1 MNLQDNGEFNIA
13 TSSLHALSNS
23 MIISRAEKH
32 SPHSSPRL
40 SRRSTT
46 PNVTTSSVAP
56 VVPTSSSTAST
67 PNDIYAAQQAIL
79 LPTAPSMHSINGSNQ
94 PTNCNVMKPASKQP
108 TTSQSSSS
116 SSSSST
122 SSSQLNSN
130 RMSAPPMSSSSTQ
143 VINKVLNKALSAD
156 LNDIHGN
163 ANDQIAPPLPPRK
176 SSPNVDSSVNR
187 MLKPHSSINNVTSA
201 SSLVNLSTNTTIS
214 SSLSHSSEN
223 ITFCEFD
230 VPNSIAPPIPKHNV
244 LPRPIVQTVASDL
257 QVLSTTD
264 DDMDKVIVGPAE
276 TITGIIDTRPLDARK
291 PIILMSTTDK
301 EQSTTNNDS
310 NNLYHMKTSSSS
322 SINNQP
328 IHQRNQSDSNSNTT
342 NTSITTSNTTSNA
355 ITNRP
360 ISTTTKSAPPPP
372 QVCPETSSSSG
383 GGGGGGGSAIPSNAD
398 GQPLLYE
405 NVTINHKDCNVPY
418 ENINLEYIA
427 RLMNEGYSKESVV
440 TALGISRN
448 NIEMA
453 CDILH
458 EFVSKN

>member
-1 MNLQDNGEFNIA
+1 
-13 TSSLHALSNS
+13 

-46 PNVTTSSVAP
+46 PNVIPSAAAVPTPSSVAAP
-56 VVPTSSSTAST
+56 S
-67 PNDIYAAQQAIL
+67 DIYAAQQAI
-79 LPTAPSMHSINGSNQ
+79 LPTAPSMHSINGGNQ
-94 PTNCNVMKPASKQP
+94 PANCNVMKSTTKPPA
-108 TTSQSSSS
+108 TNQSASS
-116 SSSSST
+116 
-122 SSSQLNSN
+122 SN

-156 LNDIHGN
+156 LNDIH

-176 SSPNVDSSVNR
+176 STPSVDSSVNR
-187 MLKPHSSINNVTSA
+187 QLKPLSINNVTSA

-214 SSLSHSSEN
+214 SALSRSSEN

-244 LPRPIVQTVASDL
+244 PRPVVQTVASDL

-264 DDMDKVIVGPAE
+264 DDDDIDKVIVGPAE
-276 TITGIIDTRPLDARK
+276 TITGLIDTRPLDARK
-291 PIILMSTTDK
+291 PIIISTTDK
-301 EQSTTNNDS
+301 EQSTNNES
-310 NNLYHMKTSSSS
+310 NNLYHMKTNS
-322 SINNQP
+322 NQP
-328 IHQRNQSDSNSNTT
+328 NPQRNQSVPNSNTT
-342 NTSITTSNTTSNA
+342 SSSITTNITTTTSTPSMVNA
-355 ITNRP
+355 ITSRP
-360 ISTTTKSAPPPP
+360 MSTKSQAGA
-372 QVCPETSSSSG
+372 ETSCSSG
-383 GGGGGGGSAIPSNAD
+383 SGGMMAPSDAT
-398 GQPLLYE
+398 QPLLYE

-458 EFVSKN
+458 EFVSKNSA

>member
-1 MNLQDNGEFNIA
+1 
-13 TSSLHALSNS
+13 

-46 PNVTTSSVAP
+46 PNVIPSTVAAPTSVAAP
-56 VVPTSSSTAST
+56 T

-79 LPTAPSMHSINGSNQ
+79 PTAPSMHSINGNQ
-94 PTNCNVMKPASKQP
+94 PSNCNAMKSTSNKQP
-108 TTSQSSSS
+108 ATSQSAAQS
-116 SSSSST
+116 
-122 SSSQLNSN
+122 NSN

-156 LNDIHGN
+156 LNDIH

-176 SSPNVDSSVNR
+176 SSPSVDSSVNR
-187 MLKPHSSINNVTSA
+187 MLKPQSINNVTAA
-201 SSLVNLSTNTTIS
+201 SSLVNLSTNSTIS
-214 SSLSHSSEN
+214 SSLSRSSEN

-244 LPRPIVQTVASDL
+244 PRPTVQTVSSDL

-264 DDMDKVIVGPAE
+264 DDIDKVIVGPAE

-291 PIILMSTTDK
+291 PIIIMSADK
-301 EQSTTNNDS
+301 EQSTNNES
-310 NNLYHMKTSSSS
+310 NNLYHMKTNS
-322 SINNQP
+322 NQQN
-328 IHQRNQSDSNSNTT
+328 HQRNQSVPNSNTT
-342 NTSITTSNTTSNA
+342 SSSITNSTTTTPTQPPPPTSNA
-355 ITNRP
+355 ISSRTM
-360 ISTTTKSAPPPP
+360 TTKSITTP
-372 QVCPETSSSSG
+372 QICPETSSSSG
-383 GGGGGGGSAIPSNAD
+383 SGILTNAD
-398 GQPLLYE
+398 SQPLLYE

-458 EFVSKN
+458 EFVSKNSA

>member
-1 MNLQDNGEFNIA
+1 MQDNGEFNIA

-23 MIISRAEKH
+23 MIISRTEKH

-46 PNVTTSSVAP
+46 PNVTTSVTN
-56 VVPTSSSTAST
+56 VVPTSSSSSSFVQASTT
-67 PNDIYAAQQAIL
+67 PNDIYAAQAIL
-79 LPTAPSMHSINGSNQ
+79 PNAPSMHSINGSNQ
-94 PTNCNVMKPASKQP
+94 PTNCSAMKPTSKQP
-108 TTSQSSSS
+108 NPSQSA
-116 SSSSST
+116 
-122 SSSQLNSN
+122 SQSNSN
-130 RMSAPPMSSSSTQ
+130 RMSAPPMSSASTH
-143 VINKVLNKALSAD
+143 VINKVLNKAWSAD
-156 LNDIHGN
+156 LNDIHAN

-176 SSPNVDSSVNR
+176 SSPNVDNSVNR
-187 MLKPHSSINNVTSA
+187 MLKPHSTHNVASA
-201 SSLVNLSTNTTIS
+201 SSLVNLSTNSTIS
-214 SSLSHSSEN
+214 SSLSRSSEN

-244 LPRPIVQTVASDL
+244 PRPIVQTVASDL
-257 QVLSTTD
+257 QVLSTAD

-276 TITGIIDTRPLDARK
+276 TISGLIDTRPLDARK
-291 PIILMSTTDK
+291 PIIIMSADK
-301 EQSTTNNDS
+301 EQSTNNDS
-310 NNLYHMKTSSSS
+310 NNLYHMKTSS
-322 SINNQP
+322 NQP
-328 IHQRNQSDSNSNTT
+328 NHQRNQSDSNSNTP
-342 NTSITTSNTTSNA
+342 SSVTTSHNA

-360 ISTTTKSAPPPP
+360 ISTKPITASPI
-372 QVCPETSSSSG
+372 CPETSSS
-383 GGGGGGGSAIPSNAD
+383 GGGSSSSSTSSSVTLSANTDA
-398 GQPLLYE
+398 QPLLYE

-458 EFVSKN
+458 EFVSKNSA

>member
-13 TSSLHALSNS
+13 TSTLHALSNS

-46 PNVTTSSVAP
+46 PNVIPSAVA
-56 VVPTSSSTAST
+56 VPTPSTVAAPISSDT
-67 PNDIYAAQQAIL
+67 YAAQQAI

-94 PTNCNVMKPASKQP
+94 PTNCNAMKMSTSKQP
-108 TTSQSSSS
+108 ATSQSA
-116 SSSSST
+116 
-122 SSSQLNSN
+122 SQSNSN

-143 VINKVLNKALSAD
+143 VINKVLNKALSTD
-156 LNDIHGN
+156 LNDIH

-176 SSPNVDSSVNR
+176 SSPSVDSSVNR
-187 MLKPHSSINNVTSA
+187 MLKPHSISSINNVTSA
-201 SSLVNLSTNTTIS
+201 SSLVNLSTNSTIS
-214 SSLSHSSEN
+214 PSLSRSSEN

-230 VPNSIAPPIPKHNV
+230 MPNSIAPPIPKHNV
-244 LPRPIVQTVASDL
+244 PRPMVQTVTSDL
-257 QVLSTTD
+257 HVLSTTD
-264 DDMDKVIVGPAE
+264 DDMEKVIVGPAE
-276 TITGIIDTRPLDARK
+276 TITGLIDTRPLDARK
-291 PIILMSTTDK
+291 PIIIMSTDK
-301 EQSTTNNDS
+301 EQPTNNES
-310 NNLYHMKTSSSS
+310 NNLYQMKTSS
-322 SINNQP
+322 NQP
-328 IHQRNQSDSNSNTT
+328 NHQRNQSVPNSNTT
-342 NTSITTSNTTSNA
+342 SSITASITTT
-355 ITNRP
+355 TNRP
-360 ISTTTKSAPPPP
+360 NSTKSTATP
-372 QVCPETSSSSG
+372 QICPETSSSSS
-383 GGGGGGGSAIPSNAD
+383 SAIMSSVAALTNAD
-398 GQPLLYE
+398 SQPLLYE

-458 EFVSKN
+458 EFVSKNSA

>member
-1 MNLQDNGEFNIA
+1 
-13 TSSLHALSNS
+13 

-46 PNVTTSSVAP
+46 PNVISSAAAVPTPSSVVAP
-56 VVPTSSSTAST
+56 SE
-67 PNDIYAAQQAIL
+67 IYAAQQAI

-94 PTNCNVMKPASKQP
+94 PTNCNVMKPTSKQP
-108 TTSQSSSS
+108 TANQSATQS
-116 SSSSST
+116 
-122 SSSQLNSN
+122 NSN

-156 LNDIHGN
+156 LNDIH

-187 MLKPHSSINNVTSA
+187 MLKPHSINNVTSA
-201 SSLVNLSTNTTIS
+201 SSLVNLSTNSTIS
-214 SSLSHSSEN
+214 SSLSRSSEN

-244 LPRPIVQTVASDL
+244 PRPVVQTVASDL

-264 DDMDKVIVGPAE
+264 DDLDKVIVGPAE
-276 TITGIIDTRPLDARK
+276 TITGLIDTRPLDARK
-291 PIILMSTTDK
+291 PIIIMSTDK
-301 EQSTTNNDS
+301 EQSTNNES
-310 NNLYHMKTSSSS
+310 NNLYHMKTNS
-322 SINNQP
+322 NQQN
-328 IHQRNQSDSNSNTT
+328 HQRNQSVPNSHTTLSSNT
-342 NTSITTSNTTSNA
+342 TSITTTTTATITPMVNA
-355 ITNRP
+355 IASRP
-360 ISTTTKSAPPPP
+360 ISTKSITSS

-383 GGGGGGGSAIPSNAD
+383 SGIMPSAITNAD
-398 GQPLLYE
+398 AQPLLYE

-458 EFVSKN
+458 EFVSKNSA